1 MAPCLFC
8 SKVLDFDASSYEIHI
23 RYSHGI
29 KTNQEFALSL
39 YLLDEDEIEEILF
52 RLTERLKHFKTT
64 GSPTKKS
71 SESLFKEPS
80 NKDKKDHNFEDGYT
94 DVPKHEYEEKMNMDK
109 KDQNVKEEKLELVK
123 VKSEAP
129 EDNFDPEISIY
140 TNESEINDI
149 NLVEKFKKSS
159 AMHSML

>member
-1 MAPCLFC
+1 MTQCLFC

-64 GSPTKKS
+64 GSPTNKS

-80 NKDKKDHNFEDGYT
+80 NEDKKDHNFEDGYT
-94 DVPKHEYEEKMNMDK
+94 DVPKHE
-109 KDQNVKEEKLELVK
+109 
-123 VKSEAP
+123 
-129 EDNFDPEISIY
+129 
-140 TNESEINDI
+140 
-149 NLVEKFKKSS
+149 
-159 AMHSML
+159 